1 MAYEGFRPEVLAREL
16 MTDRGRDCVFK
27 NLTYKGP
34 IIGEITKKGDVLH
47 IAGVG
52 RPTVRDYAP
61 GSDITLEQKSSYNQ
75 DLYITQAKYVNV
87 EVDRLDKAQAQ
98 GEVFG
103 VEVKEAKKALA
114 QTLDEYLAGF
124 YDQAGETIAND
135 SCTAETILST
145 LAEAEQKLLEAEVPF
160 EEEKFL
166 VISPAIYTKLVLGKI
181 MFQQNNADVFGK
193 GFKGSFLNF
202 NVYVS
207 NSIKKKEE
215 NGKITHHCMAFSR
228 QSIALAEQI
237 PASMI
242 ERYSPEKT
250 FADAFKVLHLYG
262 ATVIRPGELVCVDL
276 TPGTESAGTESA
288 GTEA

>member
-34 IIGEITKKGDVLH
+34 IIGEISKKGDVLH

-52 RPTVRDYAP
+52 RPTVRDYTP
-61 GSDITLEQKSSYNQ
+61 GDAITLEQKSSYNQ
-75 DLYITQAKYVNV
+75 DLYVTQAKYVNV

-98 GEVFG
+98 GEIFG
-103 VEVKEAKKALA
+103 VEVREAKKALA

-124 YDQAGETIAND
+124 YTDAGCTIANGGVT
-135 SCTAETILST
+135 SKSILST
-145 LAEAEQKLLEAEVPF
+145 LAEAEQALLEADVPF
-160 EEEKFL
+160 EEERFL

-181 MFQQNNADVFGK
+181 VFQQTNEKVFDK

-202 NVYVS
+202 GVYVS
-207 NSIKKKEE
+207 NSIKKT
-215 NGKITHHCMAFSR
+215 GDVHHCMAFSR
-228 QSIALAEQI
+228 QALALAEQI

-262 ATVIRPGELVCVDL
+262 ATVIRPGELVRVDL
-276 TPGTESAGTESA
+276 TPGEESDV
-288 GTEA
+288 

>member
-1 MAYEGFRPEVLAREL
+1 MGYEGFKPEILAKEL

-34 IIGEITKKGDVLH
+34 IIGEISKKGDVLH

-52 RPTVRDYAP
+52 RPTVRDYTP
-61 GSDITLEQKSSYNQ
+61 GADITLEQKSSYNQ

-98 GEVFG
+98 GEIFG
-103 VEVKEAKKALA
+103 VEVREAKKALA

-124 YDQAGETIAND
+124 YTDAGRTITND
-135 SCTAETILST
+135 GVTSASILST
-145 LAEAEQKLLEAEVPF
+145 LAEAEQALLEADVPF
-160 EEEKFL
+160 EEERFL

-181 MFQQNNADVFGK
+181 VFQQTNDKVFDK

-202 NVYVS
+202 GVYVS
-207 NSIKKKEE
+207 NSIRKT
-215 NGKITHHCMAFSR
+215 GDVHHCMAFSR
-228 QSIALAEQI
+228 QAMALAEQI
-237 PASMI
+237 PVSMI

-262 ATVIRPGELVCVDL
+262 ATVIRPGELVRVDL
-276 TPGTESAGTESA
+276 TPGDETEV
-288 GTEA
+288 

>member
-1 MAYEGFRPEVLAREL
+1 MGYEAFRPEILAKEL

-52 RPTVRDYAP
+52 RPTVRDYVP
-61 GSDITLEQKSSYNQ
+61 GEDIVLEQKSSYNQ

-87 EVDRLDKAQAQ
+87 EVDRVDKAQSQ
-98 GEVFG
+98 GEIFG
-103 VEVKEAKKALA
+103 VEVREAKKALA
-114 QTLDEYLAGF
+114 QALDEYLAEF
-124 YDQAGETIAND
+124 YVDAGKTIAND
-135 SCTAETILST
+135 SVTSTSILST
-145 LAEAEQKLLEAEVPF
+145 LAEAEQALLEADVPF
-160 EEEKFL
+160 EEERFL

-181 MFQQNNADVFGK
+181 VFQQTNDKVFEK

-202 NVYVS
+202 SVYVS
-207 NSIKKKEE
+207 NSIKKT
-215 NGKITHHCMAFSR
+215 GDVHHCMAFSR
-228 QSIALAEQI
+228 QALALAEQI

-242 ERYSPEKT
+242 ERYSPEKS

-262 ATVIRPGELVCVDL
+262 ATVIRPGELVRVDL
-276 TPGTESAGTESA
+276 TPGPETDV
-288 GTEA
+288 

>member
-16 MTDRGRDCVFK
+16 MTNRGRDCVFK

-34 IIGEITKKGDVLH
+34 IIGEISKKGDVLH

-52 RPTVRDYAP
+52 RPTVRDYTP
-61 GSDITLEQKSSYNQ
+61 GQDITLEQKSSYNQ

-87 EVDRLDKAQAQ
+87 EVDRVDKAQAQ

-103 VEVKEAKKALA
+103 VEVREAKKALA

-124 YDQAGETIAND
+124 YGQAGKKISND
-135 SCTAETILST
+135 AVTSRSVLST
-145 LAEAEQKLLEAEVPF
+145 LAEAEQALLEADVPF
-160 EEEKFL
+160 EEERFL

-181 MFQQNNADVFGK
+181 VFQQTNEKVFDK
-193 GFKGSFLNF
+193 GFKGSYLNF
-202 NVYVS
+202 GVYVS
-207 NSIKKKEE
+207 NSIKKT
-215 NGKITHHCMAFSR
+215 GDVHHCMAFTR
-228 QSIALAEQI
+228 QALALAEQI

-262 ATVIRPGELVCVDL
+262 ASVIRPGELVSVDL
-276 TPGTESAGTESA
+276 TTAEETEV
-288 GTEA
+288 

>member
-1 MAYEGFRPEVLAREL
+1 MGYEAFRPEILAKEL

-52 RPTVRDYAP
+52 RPTVRDYTP
-61 GSDITLEQKSSYNQ
+61 GEDIVLEQKSSYNQ

-87 EVDRLDKAQAQ
+87 EVDRVDRAQSQ
-98 GEVFG
+98 GEIFG
-103 VEVKEAKKALA
+103 VEVREAKKALA
-114 QTLDEYLAGF
+114 QSLDEYLAGF
-124 YDQAGETIAND
+124 YVDAGKTITND
-135 SCTAETILST
+135 NVTSSSILST
-145 LAEAEQKLLEAEVPF
+145 LAEAEQALLEADVPF
-160 EEEKFL
+160 EEERFL

-181 MFQQNNADVFGK
+181 VFQQTNDKVFEK

-202 NVYVS
+202 SVYVS
-207 NSIKKKEE
+207 NSIKKT
-215 NGKITHHCMAFSR
+215 GDVHHCMAFSR
-228 QSIALAEQI
+228 QALALAEQI

-242 ERYSPEKT
+242 ERYSPEKS

-262 ATVIRPGELVCVDL
+262 ATVIRPGELVRVDL
-276 TPGTESAGTESA
+276 TPGPETDV
-288 GTEA
+288 

>member
-1 MAYEGFRPEVLAREL
+1 MAYESFRPEVLAKEL

-27 NLTYKGP
+27 NLCYKGP
-34 IIGEITKKGDVLH
+34 ILGDITKKGDVLH

-52 RPTVRDYAP
+52 RPTVRDYTP
-61 GSDITLEQKSSYNQ
+61 GEDITLEQKSSYNQ
-75 DLYITQAKYVNV
+75 DLYISQAKYVNV
-87 EVDRLDKAQAQ
+87 EVDRVDKAQAQ

-103 VEVKEAKKALA
+103 VEVREAKKALA

-124 YDQAGETIAND
+124 YTQAGDVIANA
-135 SCTAETILST
+135 SCTAETILAT

-202 NVYVS
+202 NVFVS
-207 NSIKKKEE
+207 NSIKKTTVSNED
-215 NGKITHHCMAFSR
+215 THHCMAFSR
-228 QSIALAEQI
+228 QAIALAEQI
-237 PASMI
+237 PPGMI

-262 ATVIRPGELVCVDL
+262 ATVIRPGEMICVDL
-276 TPGTESAGTESA
+276 TPDS
-288 GTEA
+288 EA

>member
-1 MAYEGFRPEVLAREL
+1 MAYESFRPEVLAREL

-34 IIGEITKKGDVLH
+34 ILGDITKKGDVLH

-52 RPTVRDYAP
+52 RPTVRDYTP
-61 GSDITLEQKSSYNQ
+61 GEDITLEQKNSYNQ
-75 DLYITQAKYVNV
+75 DLYISQAKYVNV
-87 EVDRLDKAQAQ
+87 EVDRVDKAQAQ

-124 YDQAGETIAND
+124 HTQAGGTIENT
-135 SCTAETILST
+135 SCTSASILST
-145 LAEAEQKLLEAEVPF
+145 LAEAEQSLLEADVPF

-181 MFQQNNADVFGK
+181 TFQQTNADVLGK

-207 NSIKKKEE
+207 NSIQKTGDV
-215 NGKITHHCMAFSR
+215 NHCMAFSR
-228 QSIALAEQI
+228 QAIALAEQI

-262 ATVIRPGELVCVDL
+262 ATVIRPGELIRVDL
-276 TPGTESAGTESA
+276 TTADETEI
-288 GTEA
+288 

>member
-1 MAYEGFRPEVLAREL
+1 MAYEGFRPEVLAKEL

-27 NLTYKGP
+27 NLMYKGP
-34 IIGEITKKGDVLH
+34 VIGEITKKGDVLH

-52 RPTVRDYAP
+52 RPTVRDYSP
-61 GSDITLEQKSSYNQ
+61 GEDITLEQKSSYNQ

-87 EVDRLDKAQAQ
+87 EVDRVDKAQAQ

-103 VEVKEAKKALA
+103 VEVREAKKALA

-124 YDQAGETIAND
+124 HDQAGSVIENETVTSA
-135 SCTAETILST
+135 SILST
-145 LAEAEQKLLEAEVPF
+145 LAEAEQALLESDVPF
-160 EEEKFL
+160 EEERFL

-181 MFQQNNADVFGK
+181 VFQQTNEKVMDK
-193 GFKGSFLNF
+193 GFKGSYLNF
-202 NVYVS
+202 GVYVS
-207 NSIKKKEE
+207 NSIKKT
-215 NGKITHHCMAFSR
+215 GGVHHCMAFTR
-228 QSIALAEQI
+228 QAIALAEQI

-262 ATVIRPGELVCVDL
+262 GTVIRPGELVRVDL
-276 TPGTESAGTESA
+276 TTADETGI
-288 GTEA
+288 

>member
-1 MAYEGFRPEVLAREL
+1 MAYESFRPEVLAKEL

-34 IIGEITKKGDVLH
+34 ILGDITKKGDVLR

-52 RPTVRDYAP
+52 RPTVRDYTP
-61 GSDITLEQKSSYNQ
+61 GEDIALEQKSSYNQ

-87 EVDRLDKAQAQ
+87 EVDRVDKAQAQ

-124 YDQAGETIAND
+124 YMQAADKIEND
-135 SCTAETILST
+135 ACTSASILST
-145 LAEAEQKLLEAEVPF
+145 LAEAEQRLLEADVPF

-181 MFQQNNADVFGK
+181 MFQQTNADVLGK

-207 NSIKKKEE
+207 NSIKKTG
-215 NGKITHHCMAFSR
+215 NVNHCMAFTR
-228 QSIALAEQI
+228 QAIALAEQI
-237 PASMI
+237 PPSMI

-262 ATVIRPGELVCVDL
+262 ASVIRPSELISVDL
-276 TPGTESAGTESA
+276 TAADETTI
-288 GTEA
+288 

>member
-1 MAYEGFRPEVLAREL
+1 MGYEAFRPEILAKEL

-52 RPTVRDYAP
+52 RPTVRDYVP
-61 GSDITLEQKSSYNQ
+61 GEDIVLEQKSSYNQ

-87 EVDRLDKAQAQ
+87 EVDRVDKAQSQ
-98 GEVFG
+98 GEIFG
-103 VEVKEAKKALA
+103 VEVREAKKALA
-114 QTLDEYLAGF
+114 QALDEYLAEF
-124 YDQAGETIAND
+124 YVDAGKTIAND
-135 SCTAETILST
+135 SVTSTSILST
-145 LAEAEQKLLEAEVPF
+145 LAEAEQALLEADVPF
-160 EEEKFL
+160 EEERFL

-181 MFQQNNADVFGK
+181 VFQQTNDKVFEK

-202 NVYVS
+202 SVYVS
-207 NSIKKKEE
+207 NSIKKT
-215 NGKITHHCMAFSR
+215 GDAHHCMAFSR
-228 QSIALAEQI
+228 QALALAEQI

-242 ERYSPEKT
+242 ERYSPEKS

-262 ATVIRPGELVCVDL
+262 ATVIRPGELVRVDL
-276 TPGTESAGTESA
+276 TPGPETDV
-288 GTEA
+288 

>member
-1 MAYEGFRPEVLAREL
+1 MGYEAFRPEILAKEL

-52 RPTVRDYAP
+52 RPTVRDYTP
-61 GSDITLEQKSSYNQ
+61 GEDIMLEQKSSYNQ

-87 EVDRLDKAQAQ
+87 EVDRVDKAQSQ
-98 GEVFG
+98 GEIFG
-103 VEVKEAKKALA
+103 VEVREAKKALA
-114 QTLDEYLAGF
+114 QALDEYLAGF
-124 YDQAGETIAND
+124 YVDAGKTITND
-135 SCTAETILST
+135 NVTSSSILST
-145 LAEAEQKLLEAEVPF
+145 LAEAEQALLEADVPF
-160 EEEKFL
+160 EEERFL

-181 MFQQNNADVFGK
+181 VFQQTNDKVFEK

-202 NVYVS
+202 SVYVS
-207 NSIKKKEE
+207 NSIKKTG
-215 NGKITHHCMAFSR
+215 NVHHCMAFSR
-228 QSIALAEQI
+228 QALALAEQI

-242 ERYSPEKT
+242 ERYSPEKS

-262 ATVIRPGELVCVDL
+262 ATVIRPGELVRVDL
-276 TPGTESAGTESA
+276 TPGQETEV
-288 GTEA
+288 

>member
-1 MAYEGFRPEVLAREL
+1 MGYEGFKPEILAKEL

-34 IIGEITKKGDVLH
+34 VIGEISKKGDVLH

-52 RPTVRDYAP
+52 RPTVRDYTP

-75 DLYITQAKYVNV
+75 DLYISQAKYVNV

-98 GEVFG
+98 GEIFG
-103 VEVKEAKKALA
+103 VEVREAKKALA

-124 YDQAGETIAND
+124 YTDAGRTIAND
-135 SCTAETILST
+135 GVTSASILST
-145 LAEAEQKLLEAEVPF
+145 LAEAEQALLEADVPF
-160 EEEKFL
+160 EEERFL

-181 MFQQNNADVFGK
+181 VFQQTNDKVFDK

-202 NVYVS
+202 GVYVS
-207 NSIKKKEE
+207 NSIKKTG
-215 NGKITHHCMAFSR
+215 NVHHCMAFSR
-228 QSIALAEQI
+228 QALALAEQI
-237 PASMI
+237 PVSMI
-242 ERYSPEKT
+242 ERYSPEKS

-262 ATVIRPGELVCVDL
+262 ATVIRPGELVRVDL
-276 TPGTESAGTESA
+276 TPGEETEV
-288 GTEA
+288 

>member
-1 MAYEGFRPEVLAREL
+1 LAYESFRPEVLAKEL

-34 IIGEITKKGDVLH
+34 ILGEITKKGDVLH

-52 RPTVRDYAP
+52 RPTVRDYTP
-61 GSDITLEQKSSYNQ
+61 GEDIALEQKSSYNQ
-75 DLYITQAKYVNV
+75 DLYISQAKYVNV
-87 EVDRLDKAQAQ
+87 EVDRVDKAQAQ

-103 VEVKEAKKALA
+103 VEVQQAKKALA

-124 YDQAGETIAND
+124 HTQAGGVIEND
-135 SCTAETILST
+135 ECTSASILST
-145 LAEAEQKLLEAEVPF
+145 LAEAEQQLLEADVPF

-181 MFQQNNADVFGK
+181 MFQQTNADVLGK

-207 NSIKKKEE
+207 NSIQKTGDV
-215 NGKITHHCMAFSR
+215 NHCMAFSR
-228 QSIALAEQI
+228 QAIALAEQI

-242 ERYSPEKT
+242 ERYSPEKS

-262 ATVIRPGELVCVDL
+262 ATVIRPGELIRVDL
-276 TPGTESAGTESA
+276 TAADETTI
-288 GTEA
+288 

>member
-1 MAYEGFRPEVLAREL
+1 MAYESFRPEVLAKEL

-34 IIGEITKKGDVLH
+34 ILGEITKKGDVLH

-52 RPTVRDYAP
+52 RPTVRDYTP
-61 GSDITLEQKSSYNQ
+61 GEDITLEQKSSYNQ
-75 DLYITQAKYVNV
+75 DLYISQAKYVNV
-87 EVDRLDKAQAQ
+87 EVDRVDKAQAQ

-124 YDQAGETIAND
+124 YTQAGKTIANAT
-135 SCTAETILST
+135 CTSTSILST
-145 LAEAEQKLLEAEVPF
+145 LAEAEQRLLEAEVPF

-166 VISPAIYTKLVLGKI
+166 VISPVIYTKLVLGKI
-181 MFQQNNADVFGK
+181 MFQQSNAEVLGK

-207 NSIKKKEE
+207 NSIKKTGDV
-215 NGKITHHCMAFSR
+215 NHCMAFSR
-228 QSIALAEQI
+228 QAIALAEQI
-237 PASMI
+237 PPGMI

-262 ATVIRPGELVCVDL
+262 GTVIRPGEMICVDL
-276 TPGTESAGTESA
+276 TAADETEI
-288 GTEA
+288 

>member
-1 MAYEGFRPEVLAREL
+1 MAYESFRPEVLAKEL

-27 NLTYKGP
+27 NLCYKGP
-34 IIGEITKKGDVLH
+34 ILGEITKKGDVLH

-52 RPTVRDYAP
+52 RPTVRDYTP
-61 GSDITLEQKSSYNQ
+61 GEDITLEQKSSYNQ
-75 DLYITQAKYVNV
+75 DLYISQAKYVNV
-87 EVDRLDKAQAQ
+87 EVDRIDRAQAQ

-103 VEVKEAKKALA
+103 VEVQKAKKALA
-114 QTLDEYLAGF
+114 QTLDEHLSGF
-124 YDQAGETIAND
+124 HAQAGGTIENEE
-135 SCTAETILST
+135 CTAETILST
-145 LAEAEQKLLEAEVPF
+145 LAEAEQKLLEADVPF

-207 NSIKKKEE
+207 NSIRKTGAV
-215 NGKITHHCMAFSR
+215 NHCMAFSR
-228 QSIALAEQI
+228 QAIALAEQI

-242 ERYSPEKT
+242 ERYSPEKS

-262 ATVIRPGELVCVDL
+262 ATVIRPGELVRVDL
-276 TPGTESAGTESA
+276 TPGPETDV
-288 GTEA
+288 

>member
-1 MAYEGFRPEVLAREL
+1 MAYESFRPEVLAKEL

-34 IIGEITKKGDVLH
+34 ILGDITKKGDVLR

-52 RPTVRDYAP
+52 RPTVRDYTP
-61 GSDITLEQKSSYNQ
+61 GEDIALEQKSSYNQ

-87 EVDRLDKAQAQ
+87 EVDRVDKAQAQ

-124 YDQAGETIAND
+124 YMQAADKIEND
-135 SCTAETILST
+135 TCTSASILST
-145 LAEAEQKLLEAEVPF
+145 LAEAEQRLLEADVPF

-181 MFQQNNADVFGK
+181 MFQQTNADVLGK

-207 NSIKKKEE
+207 NSIKKTG
-215 NGKITHHCMAFSR
+215 NVNHCMAFTR
-228 QSIALAEQI
+228 QAIALAEQI
-237 PASMI
+237 PPSMI

-262 ATVIRPGELVCVDL
+262 ASVIRPSELISVDL
-276 TPGTESAGTESA
+276 TAADETQI
-288 GTEA
+288 

>member
-1 MAYEGFRPEVLAREL
+1 MGYEGFKPEVLAREL

-34 IIGEITKKGDVLH
+34 VIGEISKKGDVLH

-52 RPTVRDYAP
+52 RPTVRDYTP
-61 GSDITLEQKSSYNQ
+61 GGDITLEQKSSYNQ

-98 GEVFG
+98 GEIFG
-103 VEVKEAKKALA
+103 VEVREAKKALA

-124 YDQAGETIAND
+124 YDQAGEVIAND
-135 SCTAETILST
+135 QCTAETILAT
-145 LAEAEQKLLEAEVPF
+145 LAGAEQRLLEAEVPF

-207 NSIKKKEE
+207 NSIKRT
-215 NGKITHHCMAFSR
+215 GDVHHCMAFSR
-228 QSIALAEQI
+228 QAIALAEQI

-262 ATVIRPGELVCVDL
+262 ATVIRPGELVSVDL
-276 TPGTESAGTESA
+276 TPGS
-288 GTEA
+288 EA